1 MSCTDKYIIDAKDIS
16 YTYKGADKPSVNS
29 ISLQIEKGELY
40 GLIGPNGAG
49 KTTLISIIATLI
61 KPAAGGSINICGI
74 NLNSKPADIRKQL
87 GLIPQNIALFPEL
100 TGRENLF
107 YFSTMYGLKKKQIKK
122 EIEKKLEMFGLKDKA
137 DKRVSTYSGGMQ
149 RRINLLAGILHKP
162 SLLLLDEPTVGIDA
176 QSRNLI
182 MENLILLKEQ
192 GISMIYTSHYMEEIE
207 KLCSRISVIDNGRII
222 ATGNPQTL
230 VDEDPESSNLSELF
244 LNLTGKNLR
253 D

>member
-29 ISLQIEKGELY
+29 ISLQIKKGELY

>member
-1 MSCTDKYIIDAKDIS
+1 LSCTDKYIIDAKDIS

-29 ISLQIEKGELY
+29 ISLQIEKGEIY
-40 GLIGPNGAG
+40 GIIGPNGAG

-137 DKRVSTYSGGMQ
+137 DKRVSMYSGGMQ

>member
-29 ISLQIEKGELY
+29 ISLQIKKGELY

-61 KPAAGGSINICGI
+61 KPAVGGSINICGI